1 MRRQQPLRELVAGK
15 AARASFCPPTIDGA
29 IAFSTTQY
37 DGVVTVP
44 AADDVASAVADAVD
58 AAAASALLP
67 SGGVDGSPKASSFSC
82 LRWKAIAAAS
92 SDADMEVFAS
102 WRA

>member
-1 MRRQQPLRELVAGK
+1 MLSRLGLWAEK
-15 AARASFCPPTIDGA
+15 ETPP
-29 IAFSTTQY
+29 
-37 DGVVTVP
+37 
-44 AADDVASAVADAVD
+44 

-92 SDADMEVFAS
+92 SDEDMEVFAS